1 MLNWLLKSDPEPRG
15 QRVAPIADIAEGE
28 TVSSTEAMKWPSV
41 WFDGPTAAG
50 VSVTSESAMRVSAV
64 YGCVRLIAGAIAGLP
79 KTVYERKEIGREKVE
94 GHPLWW
100 LLNRQ
105 PCPSFTAA
113 TFWEYVVTQVLL
125 RGDAIAYIQRNRVGD
140 AVGLLLWSRSDV
152 EIQRVQPK
160 DPRQPCHN
168 RYYFRSEGRYFGAE
182 EADVL
187 HFAGFGY
194 DGCRSLSVIQWGAR
208 NGIGIAM
215 RGDEYAG
222 KFFSQGGQPQIA
234 VKAQGQMTN
243 EQQAAFVAAWER
255 KYSGSGGPNGRPLML
270 TEGLDVKELSMT
282 AQDAQLLESRQ
293 WQVVDIARAFGVPPF
308 MVAEMGKATYNNTE
322 NLSTDF
328 VKYTLAPHLQR
339 FEQEINIKLL
349 RNRRRYIKFRTDGLQ
364 RADLKSRADYYK
376 AALGGTQ
383 APGWMEPNEVRQLED
398 MPDHT
403 DGEGLARPKD
413 TGPAAPEQ
421 TED

>member
-1 MLNWLLKSDPEPRG
+1 
-15 QRVAPIADIAEGE
+15 
-28 TVSSTEAMKWPSV
+28 
-41 WFDGPTAAG
+41 
-50 VSVTSESAMRVSAV
+50 
-64 YGCVRLIAGAIAGLP
+64 
-79 KTVYERKEIGREKVE
+79 
-94 GHPLWW
+94 
-100 LLNRQ
+100 
-105 PCPSFTAA
+105 
-113 TFWEYVVTQVLL
+113 
-125 RGDAIAYIQRNRVGD
+125 
-140 AVGLLLWSRSDV
+140 
-152 EIQRVQPK
+152 
-160 DPRQPCHN
+160 
-168 RYYFRSEGRYFGAE
+168 
-182 EADVL
+182 
-187 HFAGFGY
+187 
-194 DGCRSLSVIQWGAR
+194 
-208 NGIGIAM
+208 
-215 RGDEYAG
+215 
-222 KFFSQGGQPQIA
+222 
-234 VKAQGQMTN
+234 
-243 EQQAAFVAAWER
+243 
-255 KYSGSGGPNGRPLML
+255 ML